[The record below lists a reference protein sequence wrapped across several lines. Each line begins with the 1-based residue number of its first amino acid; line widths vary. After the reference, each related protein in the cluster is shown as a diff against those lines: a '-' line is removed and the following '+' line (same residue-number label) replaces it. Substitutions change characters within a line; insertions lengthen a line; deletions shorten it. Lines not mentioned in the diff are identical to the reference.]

1 MAITIPIISEFKPQG
16 IDKAI
21 AEFKKLEG
29 AGAKAKFVL
38 GKAAKASGAALV
50 GLGAAAGVAVKA
62 AMEDQQAQAVLANTL
77 QKTTKATAEQVTGV
91 EDYISQLTLA
101 SGIADDQLRPAL
113 ANLARATGSVE
124 SAQEG
129 LGIAL
134 DVSAATGQSVESVSK
149 ALAKAYAGNTGAL
162 KKLSPALANM
172 VENGASMEEVNAA
185 LTKQFGGSQKKA
197 AETAAGKM
205 KIFGNAINEAKES
218 IGAALLPIIDKL
230 LPYLASFA
238 DWAGKNTDLLV
249 ILGAVVGG
257 LAVSIIAVNTAI
269 KIWTAV
275 TKAFSAVQA
284 VFNAI
289 MAANPIVLVTLA
301 ILAVIGVLVL
311 AYKKFEGFRNIVD
324 TVFSAVKTGVTGV
337 YDFFKKYVDLILGV
351 WKGVF
356 NTIADVWNNT
366 LGKLSFKFPGW
377 VPGLGGKGFD
387 VPDIPKLANGGIVTA
402 PTLALIGEAGPE
414 AVVPLN
420 RANGMGNNITIHV
433 NGGDPNAVVDALRR
447 YMKTNGSVP
456 IRVSA

>member
-1 MAITIPIISEFKPQG
+1 M
-16 IDKAI
+16 
-21 AEFKKLEG
+21 
-29 AGAKAKFVL
+29 
-38 GKAAKASGAALV
+38 
-50 GLGAAAGVAVKA
+50 
-62 AMEDQQAQAVLANTL
+62 
-77 QKTTKATAEQVTGV
+77 TGV

-284 VFNAI
+284 VFNVI

-324 TVFSAVKTGVTGV
+324 TVFNALKTGAKFV
-337 YDFFKKYVDLILGV
+337 YDAFKSYVDLIIGI
-351 WKGVF
+351 WKGLF
-356 NTIADVWNNT
+356 NFIADAWNKT
-366 LGKLSFKFPGW
+366 IGKISIPPIKILGF
-377 VPGLGGKGFD
+377 GFDGYD

>member
-1 MAITIPIISEFKPQG
+1 MAITIPIISEFKPEG

-91 EDYISQLTLA
+91 EDFISQLTLA
-101 SGIADDQLRPAL
+101 SGIADDQLRPAM

-124 SAQEG
+124 ESQKG

-257 LAVSIIAVNTAI
+257 LAVSIIAVNTAM

-324 TVFSAVKTGVTGV
+324 TVFGAVKTGVTGV

-366 LGKLSFKFPGW
+366 LGKLSFKFPSW

-420 RANGMGNNITIHV
+420 RANGMGNNITINV
-433 NGGDPNAVVDALRR
+433 NGGDPNAVVQALRH

>member
-16 IDKAI
+16 IDKAV
-21 AEFKKLEG
+21 AEFKRLEG

-91 EDYISQLTLA
+91 EAFISQLTLA
-101 SGIADDQLRPAL
+101 SGVADDQLRPAM

-124 SAQEG
+124 AAQEG

-149 ALAKAYAGNTGAL
+149 ALAKAYAGNTSAL

-257 LAVSIIAVNTAI
+257 LAVSIIAVNTAL

-301 ILAVIGVLVL
+301 ILAIIGVLVL
-311 AYKKFEGFRNIVD
+311 AYNKFEGFRNVVD
-324 TVFSAVKTGVTGV
+324 AVFGAVKTGVTGV

-366 LGKLSFKFPGW
+366 LGKLSFKFPSW

>member
-29 AGAKAKFVL
+29 AGAKAKFVI

-124 SAQEG
+124 AAQEG

-301 ILAVIGVLVL
+301 ILAIIGVLVL
-311 AYKKFEGFRNIVD
+311 AYKKFEGFRDIVD
-324 TVFSAVKTGVTGV
+324 TVFNALKTGAKFV
-337 YDFFKKYVDLILGV
+337 YDAFKSYVDLIIGI
-351 WKGVF
+351 WKGLF
-356 NTIADVWNNT
+356 NFIADAWNKT
-366 LGKLSFKFPGW
+366 IGKIRIPPIKILGF
-377 VPGLGGKGFD
+377 GFDGYD